1 MDIGIEKI
9 TFSTSK
15 YFIKLETLARH
26 RNVNYEKYYLGIGQE
41 QMAIFPP
48 AEDIV
53 TLSFGAARKIL
64 DDSSKDEIDLLI
76 FASES
81 TFDLSKSLGLYLH
94 KFLNLKDTCRTFD
107 VKQACYSV
115 TAALQL
121 AKTYVESNKNSKVLI
136 VGTDIL
142 KYQPGTTGEP
152 TQGGAAVAM
161 LISKDPKILKIEP
174 YSGVHT
180 YEIMDFWR
188 PVNKNE
194 AYFDGKLSAYNYLK
208 SLTECLKK
216 YYKNSHL
223 LPNDIDDVCFHA
235 PFSKMA
241 IKAAR
246 QEFQDHDISHSL
258 VYNKIIGNSCSASV
272 YICLISLLDNAK
284 ADLAGKRMGIFSY
297 GSGSVAEFF
306 SCVVSN
312 EYKKFLKTTEHK
324 KLLKNRIELPFSEY
338 EAICYGQTATNK
350 KYLTQSPLFLKT
362 IESGKHL
369 YGSDPAEMT
378 HSHSP
383 TTVFRSN

>member
-1 MDIGIEKI
+1 MNIGIEAI

-15 YFIKLETLARH
+15 YFIKLETLAAH
-26 RNVNYEKYYLGIGQE
+26 RNVDYKKYCLGIGQE

-48 AEDIV
+48 AEDII
-53 TLSFGAARKIL
+53 TIAFDAARKIV
-64 DDSSKDEIDLLI
+64 DDSRDEIDLLI

-121 AKTYVESNKNSKVLI
+121 AKTYVESNENSKVLI
-136 VGTDIL
+136 LGADIL

-161 LISKDPKILKIEP
+161 IVSKNPKILKIEP
-174 YSGVHT
+174 YSGIHT

-188 PVNKNE
+188 PVNRNE
-194 AYFDGKLSAYNYLK
+194 AFFDGKLSAYNYLK
-208 SLTECLKK
+208 SLSECLKK
-216 YYKNSHL
+216 FYKNSSL
-223 LPNDIDDVCFHA
+223 KPSDIDRACFHA

-246 QEFQDHDISHSL
+246 QEFQDLDISDTL
-258 VYNKIIGNSCSASV
+258 IYNKIIGNSCSASV
-272 YICLISLLDNAK
+272 YICLISLLDNSK
-284 ADLAGKRMGIFSY
+284 EDLANKRIGIFSY

-312 EYKKFLKTTEHK
+312 EYKKFLKSREHK
-324 KLLKNRIELPFSEY
+324 NILKDRIELPFSEY
-338 EAICYGQTATNK
+338 EAICYGQSTTNK

-362 IESGKHL
+362 IEDGKHT
-369 YGSDPAEMT
+369 YQD
-378 HSHSP
+378 
-383 TTVFRSN
+383 